1 MVSEASAGSPL
12 SAAGASG
19 PSSAP
24 GVAAVVA
31 PSEAAALR
39 RARREACYVYYHRV
53 FNHRDAVVK
62 GLMEAKLI
70 DAVEPQG

>member
-1 MVSEASAGSPL
+1 MVS
-12 SAAGASG
+12 
-19 PSSAP
+19 
-24 GVAAVVA
+24 

-53 FNHRDAVVK
+53 FNHLDAAVK

-70 DAVEPQG
+70 DAVEPPGVAVPGV